1 MCLIILVFI
10 PKSRIDVLSCQVVL
24 SKHQGHTYVMLIKV
38 DQEKDVSFAIPPAII
53 PIYSWY
59 CTPQTFKINTFQGPS
74 M

>member
-1 MCLIILVFI
+1 M
-10 PKSRIDVLSCQVVL
+10 

-38 DQEKDVSFAIPPAII
+38 DQEKDVSFAIPAANI

-59 CTPQTFKINTFQGPS
+59 CTPQTFTINTFQGPS